1 MKSWP
6 SKRFMV
12 RNDFVVE
19 KRFFLRWWNIN
30 WTHKW
35 KENRSA
41 SMQIIVYS
49 LRIFLVNVCFK
60 ILLNI
65 CCGLFVQQPTKK
77 NLTNSAMQYLPW
89 TRINADFILWW
100 ISFKS
105 DATYRNI
112 WRMHHTAEVFS
123 NKNQCVIAYR
133 LSGNVLSIMHF
144 VEWYDAQKAR
154 SLQVYSNARQQKK
167 NKR

>member
-1 MKSWP
+1 
-6 SKRFMV
+6 
-12 RNDFVVE
+12 
-19 KRFFLRWWNIN
+19 
-30 WTHKW
+30 
-35 KENRSA
+35 
-41 SMQIIVYS
+41 MQIIVYS

-167 NKR
+167 INDKMENNNLLLDKMRLNVVVLGSLIVC